1 MFVYCVVCR
10 CVYGTRPWAIGIV
23 MDTDMDCTPY
33 TIHTIDYTLY
43 TIDKPD
49 STGLDETRVD

>member
-10 CVYGTRPWAIGIV
+10 CVYGTRPWAIGIL
-23 MDTDMDCTPY
+23 MD
-33 TIHTIDYTLY
+33 

>member
-1 MFVYCVVCR
+1 
-10 CVYGTRPWAIGIV
+10 